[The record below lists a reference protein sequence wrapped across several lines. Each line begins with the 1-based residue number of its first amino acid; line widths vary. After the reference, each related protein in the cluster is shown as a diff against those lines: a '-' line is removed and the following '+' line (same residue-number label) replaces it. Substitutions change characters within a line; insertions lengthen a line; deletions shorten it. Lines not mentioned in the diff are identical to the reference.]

1 MGTRSTVKFY
11 ENGGCVASVYQQYDG
26 YIRGVGLDLAKF
38 LSRKK
43 IINGF
48 GSQTMDEYANGVGCL
63 AAQYIAEIKT
73 QIGNVYMTT
82 EKDIEEYN
90 YKVTI
95 DDDMDL
101 TVVVEEETYGLNS
114 EWSVIETFSGTV
126 AEFLE
131 YCESE

>member
-1 MGTRSTVKFY
+1 
-11 ENGGCVASVYQQYDG
+11 
-26 YIRGVGLDLAKF
+26 
-38 LSRKK
+38 
-43 IINGF
+43 
-48 GSQTMDEYANGVGCL
+48 MDEYANGVGCL